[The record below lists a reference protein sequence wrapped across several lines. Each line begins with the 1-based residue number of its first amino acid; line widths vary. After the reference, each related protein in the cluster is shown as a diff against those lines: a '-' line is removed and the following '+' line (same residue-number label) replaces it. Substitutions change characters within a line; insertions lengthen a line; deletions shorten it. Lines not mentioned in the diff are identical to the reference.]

1 MELIIT
7 GIIQQIRL
15 ALSLIHVIIVIQI
28 EIINLN
34 SIKMTKRNNFTF
46 CFICSL
52 CLSLFVSCSSQDDIL
67 DDISKEEN
75 ANQKHTCELVLNVT
89 KEGFNDEA
97 QSRSASGWENG
108 DKIFLTFTVGT
119 DTSYGDAVF
128 NNGSWTVSYY
138 GSLTEGATA
147 KCTAVYFD
155 NPEFESSSV
164 VKISENTGIYEDSN
178 GSYVYSGGT
187 LSVTA
192 NLKPKT
198 GRIRFAGTEGDKIIV
213 YGITHHTSYD
223 CSNGKFTNSIGALNT
238 TVSSGYTPYIYGE
251 FSDAESPRLNII
263 TSTSGYTR
271 LLSSTIFKTGE
282 SGYMTI
288 PSETAH
294 KGWQNSVIFK
304 VNGVEFTMI
313 LVDYGSNSFLLAETE
328 TTKELYHAII
338 LDSSTNSVP
347 NPKTPIIG
355 YSSWNDFLSSLN
367 AITELTF
374 GIPTFEEWY
383 HAAIGGSRSQ
393 GYIYSGSNNISNI
406 AWYSGNSNNLLQ
418 NVKQLQPN
426 ELGFYDMTG
435 NAWET
440 VIYNGSYYGAGGGY
454 TSSVSNCVLA
464 AGAKIVST
472 GTLGLRLILRIS
484 NL

>member
-1 MELIIT
+1 
-7 GIIQQIRL
+7 
-15 ALSLIHVIIVIQI
+15 
-28 EIINLN
+28 
-34 SIKMTKRNNFTF
+34 MTKRNNFSF
-46 CFICSL
+46 SVICSL

-97 QSRSASGWENG
+97 QSRSASSWENG
-108 DKIFLTFTVGT
+108 DKIYLTFSVGT
-119 DTSYGDAVF
+119 DTSYGDAIY
-128 NNGSWTVSYY
+128 NNGTWTVSYY
-138 GSLTEGATA
+138 GSLTEGATTR
-147 KCTAVYFD
+147 CTAVYFD

-187 LSVTA
+187 LSVIA

-251 FSDAESPRLNII
+251 FSDVVNPRLNLI

-271 LLSSTIFKTGE
+271 LLSTSIFKTGE

-288 PSETAH
+288 PSETVH
-294 KGWQNSVIFK
+294 SGWQNSVIFK

-313 LVDYGSNSFLLAETE
+313 PVNDDAGNFLLAETE
-328 TTKELYHAII
+328 TTNELYNAIMGTTF
-338 LDSSTNSVP
+338 SNSKCPVVD
-347 NPKTPIIG
+347 G
-355 YSSWNDFLSSLN
+355 EYSNFSNFLSKLN

-374 GIPTFEEWY
+374 GIPYYSEWY
-383 HAAIGGSRSQ
+383 YAAKGGNKSQ
-393 GYIYSGSNNISNI
+393 NYIYSGSNIVSNV
-406 AWYSGNSNNLLQ
+406 AWYSGNSNNKLHD
-418 NVKQLQPN
+418 VKQLQPN
-426 ELGFYDMTG
+426 ELGFYDMSG
-435 NAWET
+435 NAAEY
-440 VIYNGSYYGAGGGY
+440 VLRSSSSSYLHYVGGDYY
-454 TSSVSNCVLA
+454 TSESNNKLYN
-464 AGAKIVST
+464 SYSSYNSSFSRS
-472 GTLGLRLILRIS
+472 GLRFILRIS
-484 NL
+484 NQ

>member
-1 MELIIT
+1 
-7 GIIQQIRL
+7 
-15 ALSLIHVIIVIQI
+15 
-28 EIINLN
+28 
-34 SIKMTKRNNFTF
+34 MTKRNNFTF
-46 CFICSL
+46 SVICSL

-97 QSRSASGWENG
+97 QSRSASSWENG
-108 DKIFLTFTVGT
+108 DKIYLTFSIGT
-119 DTSYGDAVF
+119 GTSYGDAVY
-128 NNGSWTVSYY
+128 NNGTWTVSYY
-138 GSLTEGATA
+138 GSLTEGATT

-164 VKISENTGIYEDSN
+164 VKISESTGIYEDSN

-198 GRIRFAGTEGDKIIV
+198 GRIRFAGTAGDKIIV

-251 FSDAESPRLNII
+251 FSDAENPRLNII

-271 LLSSTIFKTGE
+271 LLSTSIFKTGE

-288 PSETAH
+288 PSEAAH
-294 KGWQNSVIFK
+294 NGWQNSVIFK

-313 LVDYGSNSFLLAETE
+313 PVVFESGNFLLAETE
-328 TTKELYHAII
+328 TTNELYSAIM
-338 LDSSTNSVP
+338 SSSASSYP
-347 NPKTPIIG
+347 QRPKTG
-355 YSSWNDFLSSLN
+355 SDLYSKFISKLN

-374 GIPTFEEWY
+374 AVPSFPEWKY
-383 HAAIGGSRSQ
+383 AALGGNKSQ
-393 GYIYSGSNNISNI
+393 NYTYSGSNIISNV
-406 AWYSGNSNNLLQ
+406 AWYSGNSDGVSHD
-418 NVKQLQPN
+418 VKQLQPN
-426 ELGFYDMTG
+426 ELGFYDMSG
-435 NAWET
+435 NVSEYVYRT
-440 VIYNGSYYGAGGGY
+440 ISSSYIEEVGGDYYNSESNCAIKSSYSEYSYY
-454 TSSVSNCVLA
+454 A
-464 AGAKIVST
+464 A
-472 GTLGLRLILRIS
+472 GLRLILRIS
-484 NL
+484 NQ